1 MKGQT
6 ERRRPTPEGAEHA
19 SGCLEDEIT
28 QALISLAFGRA
39 NDCVRLVLEPAPE
52 VEHLDLRLLS
62 EIKRSEKGAVEIKL
76 VDRLR
81 VLEQLAQ
88 MTGSAQNEAASF
100 VRALESNCEEGDAE

>member
-62 EIKRSEKGAVEIKL
+62 EIKL

-100 VRALESNCEEGDAE
+100 FRALESNCEEGDAE